1 MVILATTENLKF
13 EYVNIKNERLLY
25 KMDEGTG
32 LKKILKWAGL
42 LAIIA
47 LPVIVLLKKRKNC
60 SSDVPEDDE
69 SNIFTAE
76 LEE

>member
-1 MVILATTENLKF
+1 
-13 EYVNIKNERLLY
+13 
-25 KMDEGTG
+25 MDEGTG
-32 LKKILKWAGL
+32 LKKILKWAGIVT
-42 LAIIA
+42 IIA